1 MADHMFLKKWKKEQV
16 NLIKLAHPEW
26 DSEKIKEIL
35 DKKIDKTLKNPE
47 CALVNNYINVSARTT
62 LLDLYDYID
71 LKKPIIA
78 GGGVLFK
85 NQHQAIN
92 PPSIFLDGALK
103 KRKSIKKGLKTAK
116 PGSYEY
122 MMIDL
127 RQLTE
132 KVVANSYYG
141 ASGNE
146 TSPFYNLFTALATT
160 ATGQALISCM
170 MCAFESFYSNNVKF
184 YNIDD
189 ALLYIRNSLK
199 KKVDYV
205 CRINDMPKI
214 SVDDLLTKFES
225 MFKSKDILKDLDNRR
240 ILELALSNLSSYER
254 QVVYYSSN
262 LFAFIEIPSIKQW
275 LVDIVYMTESFKDP
289 NDPPKN
295 TQEELDKLWLTL
307 QAWVVYNYPVYNR
320 INRLKFEKRKVV
332 VTIDTDSNMLNIS
345 KFMKFMKNATDNSKT
360 ITGDFNEIMYIHCN
374 MMCYILTR
382 YSQVVLAEYAK
393 IANIPDE
400 YAPRLNMKNEFLYL
414 RMILGGKKKS
424 YCGIVR
430 LREGVELIPEK
441 LDVKGL
447 QFIKSTANSETR
459 NFCLS
464 LAKEILYAEEI
475 SGSYVLKRMKEFAR
489 YIENSLLSGEK
500 KFLNPLSVKEPEA
513 YDKPFSNQGIRGTYV
528 WNSVYPDMQIQ
539 LPDKITVVKVNMEKL
554 ENIDSLMTKHPDIY
568 KKLCESVY
576 LNKECGFASKG
587 ISVIAIPSQVTEV
600 PEWIRPFIDKDKII
614 NDNLTKFHMVL
625 ESLGV
630 QLLDTRSNNP
640 HFSNIVNF

>member
-1 MADHMFLKKWKKEQV
+1 MAEHEFLKKWKAEQTA
-16 NLIKLAHPEW
+16 LIKLVHPEW
-26 DSEKIKEIL
+26 NADDIKKVL

-47 CALVNNYINVSARTT
+47 CSLVNNYINVSARTT
-62 LLDLYDYID
+62 LLDLYDYIE

-85 NQHQAIN
+85 NQNQAIN

-103 KRKSIKKGLKTAK
+103 KRKAIKKGLKTAK

-170 MCAFESFYSNNVKF
+170 MCAFENFYSNNVKF
-184 YNIDD
+184 YTIDD
-189 ALLYIRNSLK
+189 ALLYIKNSLK
-199 KKVDYV
+199 KKVDYI
-205 CRINDMPKI
+205 CKIDDMPKI
-214 SVDDLLTKFES
+214 LVDDLLDKFGD
-225 MFKSKDILKDLDNRR
+225 MFKSEDTLKDPINQR
-240 ILELALSNLSSYER
+240 ILESVLSNLSPHER

-275 LVDIVYMTESFKDP
+275 LVDIVYLTDSFKDP
-289 NDPPKN
+289 NAPPKN

-307 QAWVVYNYPVYNR
+307 QAWVVYNYPAYNR

-345 KFMKFMKNATDNSKT
+345 KFMKFMKKATNINKT
-360 ITGDFNEIMYIHCN
+360 ITGDSNEIMYIHCN
-374 MMCYILTR
+374 MMCYILTK

-393 IANIPDE
+393 IANIPEE

-430 LREGVELIPEK
+430 LREGIELIPEK

-459 NFCLS
+459 KFCLG
-464 LAKEILYAEEI
+464 LAKEILYADKI

-500 KFLNPLSVKEPEA
+500 KFLSPLSVKEPEA
-513 YDKPFSNQGIRGTYV
+513 YANPFSNQGIRGTYV

-539 LPDKITVVKVNMEKL
+539 LPDKLTVVKVNMEKMTD
-554 ENIDSLMTKHPDIY
+554 IDPLLIKHPDIY
-568 KKLCESVY
+568 KKLLDSVY

-587 ISVIAIPSQVTEV
+587 ISVIAIPSQVDEV